1 MTPNRSLDVGAL
13 IDRSKISRMQYGIF
27 ILAALTFGLDGLDT
41 QIIGYI
47 APSILMAFH
56 APRSVLA
63 DVFSSGLIGLLAGS
77 LASGP
82 FADKYGRK
90 LVIIA
95 SVALFGAFT
104 LVSAYSSTI
113 RELVIWR
120 FVTGLGL
127 GAAIPNVM
135 ALVSDYSPSQRRATV
150 IMLVAAANAA
160 GATLG
165 AVLAGQL
172 LPLFGWRAMFY
183 FGGIAPLAL
192 AVLLCFYLHESL
204 SWLIVRKRAPQ
215 RVEHLAARIGGGS
228 TGVQLVA
235 DSEPGVDYRTFLTQ
249 YMKAPKN
256 IVNTLAVMCV
266 YFSVMFELFFMS
278 SWVTTVL
285 VESGLPIKTAI
296 HVSSL
301 FQSGG
306 FVGMVLIAFFAA
318 GKDITRLFMTMLVC
332 ACVAIVLTSLALHAP
347 LGVVSSMLFIT
358 GFILVPCLPGGSSI
372 VGRTYPVAIRATAFG
387 AAYAAGRLGSVFGP
401 LFGQS
406 LHGLGVSNETV
417 FMLSALPC
425 LIAAVAVAV
434 VYRNTSRPENSFVPA
449 VK

>member
-1 MTPNRSLDVGAL
+1 
-13 IDRSKISRMQYGIF
+13 
-27 ILAALTFGLDGLDT
+27 
-41 QIIGYI
+41 
-47 APSILMAFH
+47 
-56 APRSVLA
+56 
-63 DVFSSGLIGLLAGS
+63 
-77 LASGP
+77 
-82 FADKYGRK
+82 
-90 LVIIA
+90 
-95 SVALFGAFT
+95 
-104 LVSAYSSTI
+104 
-113 RELVIWR
+113 
-120 FVTGLGL
+120 
-127 GAAIPNVM
+127 VM
-135 ALVSDYSPSQRRATV
+135 ALVSDYSPAHRRATV

-172 LPLFGWRAMFY
+172 LPLFGWRAIFY
-183 FGGIAPLAL
+183 FGGIAPLVL
-192 AVLLCFYLHESL
+192 AVLLCFYLQESI

-215 RVEHLAARIGGGS
+215 RVERLAACIGGEALNGLRLS
-228 TGVQLVA
+228 AENEQ
-235 DSEPGVDYRTFLTQ
+235 GVDYRTFLTQ
-249 YMKAPKN
+249 YMKVPKN

-266 YFSVMFELFFMS
+266 YFSVMFELFFIS

-285 VESGLPIKTAI
+285 VESGLPIRTAI

-306 FVGMVLIAFFAA
+306 FVGMMLIAFFAA

-332 ACVAIVLTSLALHAP
+332 ACAAIVLTSLALHAP
-347 LGVVSSMLFIT
+347 PGIVSSMLFIT

-406 LHGLGVSNETV
+406 LHGLGLSNQTV

-425 LIAAVAVAV
+425 LIAALAVAV
-434 VYRNTSRPENSFVPA
+434 VYRNTSRPEGSLVPA
-449 VK
+449 IK